1 MPAPKPAV
9 GDRVI
14 VGGYELVEGTITRLT
29 PVYAWVAAPWYG
41 GARIVS
47 KRMPRNLLYR
57 HDSRIVAEVLN
68 LWEQRNEASLKARTL
83 LDTLRYDNDRA

>member
-9 GDRVI
+9 GDHVV
-14 VGGYELVEGTITRLT
+14 VGYGLVEGTITRLT

-41 GARIVS
+41 GDRLVNRRWRRID
-47 KRMPRNLLYR
+47 LYR

-83 LDTLRYDNDRA
+83 LDTLRYDNARA